1 MDADANPRA
10 VPGSNITGDV
20 AARLAADYA
29 DLVADVNAAI
39 MAAHAMPLTVE
50 GPEDV
55 AALSSQAVKLRDL
68 KARAEAARVVEK
80 EPYLRSG
87 EAVDAFFKTW
97 QEMLE
102 AVRKML
108 VAPIDSYKQAQ
119 LRAERERREAEAREA
134 RRREEQARKAREEA
148 EAAARR
154 ARAPETRERHEQDA
168 HFARVDESVAAAASE
183 QATVATMVKSSELA
197 RERFEGK
204 ERSGVVT
211 MRKAA
216 VVYIEDVSL
225 LDLELLRPFFREEHL
240 LAALKAWAKNTNY
253 AAKMPGAV
261 AVQRDETII
270 R

>member
-29 DLVADVNAAI
+29 DLITDIDVAI
-39 MAAHAMPLTVE
+39 MDANALPPTVE

-55 AALSSQAVKLRDL
+55 ATVSSQAVKLRDL

-80 EPYLRSG
+80 EPHLRAG
-87 EAVDAFFKTW
+87 EVVDAFFKTP
-97 QEMLE
+97 QERIE
-102 AVRKML
+102 AVRRTL
-108 VAPIDSYKQAQ
+108 SLSVDAYKQVQ

-154 ARAPETRERHEQDA
+154 ARAPETKERHEQDA
-168 HFARVDESVAAAASE
+168 HFARVDESIAAAATE

-197 RERFEGK
+197 RERFEGR
-204 ERSGVVT
+204 ERSGLVT
-211 MRKAA
+211 MRRIP
-216 VVYIEDVSL
+216 VVYIEDVAK
-225 LDLELLRPFFREEHL
+225 LDLELLRPFLREEHL
-240 LAALKAWAKNTNY
+240 LAALKAWAKSTNY
-253 AAKMPGAV
+253 ATKMPGAV
-261 AVQRDETII
+261 AVQRDETVIK
-270 R
+270 

>member
-1 MDADANPRA
+1 MTRHVTACSSASSRPPLIRAIVLPRRSVAVGRGRCNDSPVVDKPERNVDMRGRSGLTFRAAIRDNERAEEKVPMDADANPRA

-119 LRAERERREAEAREA
+119 LRAERERRE
-134 RRREEQARKAREEA
+134 
-148 EAAARR
+148 
-154 ARAPETRERHEQDA
+154 
-168 HFARVDESVAAAASE
+168 
-183 QATVATMVKSSELA
+183 
-197 RERFEGK
+197 
-204 ERSGVVT
+204 
-211 MRKAA
+211 
-216 VVYIEDVSL
+216 
-225 LDLELLRPFFREEHL
+225 
-240 LAALKAWAKNTNY
+240 
-253 AAKMPGAV
+253 
-261 AVQRDETII
+261 
-270 R
+270 